1 MIEITTMTALA
12 QATYFPAASSTQ
24 PARLI
29 FHWVH
34 STCSAIQTR
43 LQARSRAR
51 RQLRAD
57 RALWDLALA
66 DTRVMNELSC
76 ALSRHGN

>member
-1 MIEITTMTALA
+1 MIKITTMTALA
-12 QATYFPAASSTQ
+12 HTSYFPAARATQ
-24 PARLI
+24 PAGLI
-29 FHWVH
+29 AHWVH
-34 STCSAIQTR
+34 STRSAIQAR

-51 RQLRAD
+51 QQLRAD

-76 ALSRHGN
+76 AISRHGD